1 MQIYNSLSEYRGSA
15 LSSVTIGKFDG
26 LHQGHR
32 ELIKRTVDGG
42 KELRARDP
50 GAVSIVLV
58 MHQGCRML
66 LTDAERRQMLADLGV
81 DILIEQRPTPLFRS
95 TPAEAFI
102 RDGLCGQ
109 LHAAIVSVGR
119 DFRFGFKRSGN
130 REMLVKAG
138 ESCGYRTE
146 LVPPV
151 MKDGQRISSTRVRE
165 AIAAS
170 RMEQAA
176 ELLGY
181 PYFFSGSVMHG
192 KELGRKLGFPTA
204 NILPDDSKLL
214 PPFGVYY
221 SLTHLE
227 DVTVAGMTNVGMNPT
242 VQDGDVR
249 IETHLFDFD
258 GDIYGQDAKVELL
271 HFARPERTFDGV
283 ESLKNQLFRD
293 REAGKEF
300 FTAQSK
306 ND

>member
-130 REMLVKAG
+130 REMLAKAG

-151 MKDGQRISSTRVRE
+151 MKDGQRISNTRVRE
-165 AIAAS
+165 AIAGQEAWVS
-170 RMEQAA
+170 NRQ
-176 ELLGY
+176 
-181 PYFFSGSVMHG
+181 
-192 KELGRKLGFPTA
+192 
-204 NILPDDSKLL
+204 
-214 PPFGVYY
+214 Y
-221 SLTHLE
+221 S
-227 DVTVAGMTNVGMNPT
+227 AG
-242 VQDGDVR
+242 
-249 IETHLFDFD
+249 
-258 GDIYGQDAKVELL
+258 
-271 HFARPERTFDGV
+271 
-283 ESLKNQLFRD
+283 
-293 REAGKEF
+293 
-300 FTAQSK
+300 
-306 ND
+306 